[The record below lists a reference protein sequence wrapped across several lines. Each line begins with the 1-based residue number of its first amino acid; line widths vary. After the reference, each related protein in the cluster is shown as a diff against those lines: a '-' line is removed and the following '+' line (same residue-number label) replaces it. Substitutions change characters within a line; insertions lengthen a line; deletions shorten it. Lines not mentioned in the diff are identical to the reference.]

1 MKTFLRFFT
10 TLTAVVLLAAC
21 ASCEIPI
28 TRSTG
33 SSDVKDT
40 LEVFFL
46 DVKQADC
53 ILVKTGNHA
62 MLVDAANRGQDNLVL
77 GYLEQYGVTSLDYLV
92 ATHPDADHIG
102 SMASVIRKMDSIGE
116 IIMPDKT
123 HTTVTFSNLMDAIEE
138 KDLPMRIATPGY
150 VFQLG
155 EATIQIIAPNGS
167 SYSDMNDWS
176 VVLRIEFGTT
186 TFLLAGDAET
196 KSEGEQ
202 LANNLPLQA
211 DVIKIGHHGSS
222 TSSTQS
228 YLNAVSPS
236 YAVISCGTG
245 NTYRHPHVE
254 TLERLE
260 AMGVEIY
267 RTDLNGTIIFTTD
280 GNEIQISVEID

>member
-1 MKTFLRFFT
+1 MKTLLRFCA
-10 TLTAVVLLAAC
+10 TLTAVVMLATC
-21 ASCEIPI
+21 ASCELFLTKTP
-28 TRSTG
+28 
-33 SSDVKDT
+33 DVHGVEGT
-40 LEVFFL
+40 LEVMFL

-77 GYLEQYGVTSLDYLV
+77 GYLEEYGVTELDYLV

-116 IIMPDKT
+116 IIMPDKV
-123 HTTVTFSNLMDAIEE
+123 HTTVTFANLMDAIEE
-138 KDLPMRIATPGY
+138 KDVPMRIARPGY

-211 DVIKIGHHGSS
+211 DVIKIGHHGSR
-222 TSSTQS
+222 TSSTQA

-236 YAVISCGTG
+236 YAIISCGTG
-245 NTYRHPHVE
+245 NTYKHPHVE

-280 GNEIQISVEID
+280 GNEIQISVQRN